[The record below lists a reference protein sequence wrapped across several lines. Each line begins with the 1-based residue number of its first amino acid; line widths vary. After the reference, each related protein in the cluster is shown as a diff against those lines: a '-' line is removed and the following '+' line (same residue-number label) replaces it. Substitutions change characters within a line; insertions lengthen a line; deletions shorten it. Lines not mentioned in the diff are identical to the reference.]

1 MVRLY
6 SRGNI
11 MALSSFRFAATFAAL
26 TIAVAAYAQDVNPAA
41 AAQSSAPV
49 APVAAPAPASR
60 VVPPSTVL
68 SVTPLVEITSK
79 RIEEGDKFQFSVV
92 ADVVEGGVVAIPR
105 GTLVQGTITWKTG
118 RAIGGKSGK
127 FEVTFDHVTVHG
139 KNYKLT
145 GLHRQ
150 EGRGN
155 SVGALLGSMVV
166 SGRSAVMLPGQMANA
181 ITAEPI
187 PF

>member
-1 MVRLY
+1 
-6 SRGNI
+6 
-11 MALSSFRFAATFAAL
+11 MALSSFRFAAAFAAL

-41 AAQSSAPV
+41 AAQSPAPTAPV
-49 APVAAPAPASR
+49 AGAAPMSR

-68 SVTPLVEITSK
+68 SVTPFVEINSK

-92 ADVVEGGVVAIPR
+92 ADVVEGGVVATPR

-127 FEVTFDHVTVHG
+127 FEVTLDHVTVNG
-139 KNYKLT
+139 KNYKLS

-166 SGRSAVMLPGQMANA
+166 S
-181 ITAEPI
+181 
-187 PF
+187 

>member
-1 MVRLY
+1 MHIL
-6 SRGNI
+6 I
-11 MALSSFRFAATFAAL
+11 AAALSFSTMAS
-26 TIAVAAYAQDVNPAA
+26 AQQAMEA
-41 AAQSSAPV
+41 S
-49 APVAAPAPASR
+49 APAPQTTPVSR
-60 VVPPSTVL
+60 VIPPSTIL
-68 SVTPLVEITSK
+68 IVTPVAEITSK
-79 RIEEGDKFQFSVV
+79 QIEEGDKIQFNVV
-92 ADVVEGGVVAIPR
+92 SDVVEGGVVAIPR

-127 FEVTFDHVTVHG
+127 FEVTFDHVSLAG
-139 KNYKLT
+139 RNYKLS

-166 SGRSAVMLPGQMANA
+166 TGRSAVMLPGQMANA

>member
-1 MVRLY
+1 MIKHAI
-6 SRGNI
+6 G
-11 MALSSFRFAATFAAL
+11 
-26 TIAVAAYAQDVNPAA
+26 VAAAISVIVMAGTSFAQEAAPA
-41 AAQSSAPV
+41 V
-49 APVAAPAPASR
+49 IAPAPAPAAAPSTTSR
-60 VVPPSTVL
+60 IVPPSTVL
-68 SVTPLVEITSK
+68 TVTPLVEITSK
-79 RIEEGDKFQFSVV
+79 KIEEGDKFQFSVV
-92 ADVVEGGVVAIPR
+92 ADVVEGGVIAIPR
-105 GTLVQGTITWKTG
+105 GSVVQGTITWKTG

-127 FEVTFDHVTVHG
+127 FEVTFDHVTVNG

-155 SVGALLGSMVV
+155 SVGALLGSMII